1 MDPSCDIFVLW
12 PNHHATPT
20 QNRNPDHD
28 ADLVWVDLEWVD
40 DMALYLERYRMGAT
54 VLQR

>member
-40 DMALYLERYRMGAT
+40 DMALYLERYR
-54 VLQR
+54 